1 MSRLL
6 FPYYENRVD
15 DITYCNREC
24 NEFRNGK
31 YGCGKTVDLATADI
45 HPFAKIAK
53 DVAAGAVLLFAI
65 IAVIIGAII
74 FYRIWYSCIPK
85 LLLSFGSAVRGF
97 NERVYLFIA
106 VNRKDAGI

>member
-1 MSRLL
+1 MLYAAAL

-24 NEFRNGK
+24 NEFRDGK

-53 DVAAGAVLLFAI
+53 DVAAERFIVCN
-65 IAVIIGAII
+65 
-74 FYRIWYSCIPK
+74 YSCYNWCYY
-85 LLLSFGSAVRGF
+85 LLPYMV
-97 NERVYLFIA
+97 
-106 VNRKDAGI
+106 